1 MQTSAGDLAD
11 GIDPGDSGTSIAIG
25 HYTAAGIM
33 GSRYHRDRLLCDVY
47 AEFPAF
53 GAYRRKV
60 AEDKIRGPM
69 ADVEINAVG
78 AQALHLVVDRAS
90 DDIAGGQF
98 RPRIE
103 ALHEGAAIGQQQPT
117 AFPANRL
124 SKEERFGLGMIK
136 AGGMKLNEFHIS
148 DG

>member
-1 MQTSAGDLAD
+1 MSGCFGHDQALEQRIAGHAIGPVQAGAGNLAD
-11 GIDPGDSGTSIAIG
+11 GIDPGDSGTPMAVG

-33 GSRYHRDRLLCDVY
+33 GRRYHRDRLLCDIY
-47 AEFPAF
+47 AELPAF
-53 GAYRRKV
+53 GTDYGKM

-69 ADVEINAVG
+69 ADVEVDAVG

-103 ALHEGAAIGQQQPT
+103 ALHEGAAIGQ
-117 AFPANRL
+117 
-124 SKEERFGLGMIK
+124 
-136 AGGMKLNEFHIS
+136 
-148 DG
+148 